1 MINRRT
7 MKTKS
12 NDHTQS
18 MDTSLD
24 INRSKEQNVKKIDNP
39 YQVITQQQKGINLCV
54 LNYLVSSYLTHYTT
68 YRNFDK
74 NNS

>member
-1 MINRRT
+1 

-54 LNYLVSSYLTHYTT
+54 LNYLVSSYLTQLLIEILI
-68 YRNFDK
+68 
-74 NNS
+74 

>member
-1 MINRRT
+1 

>member
-39 YQVITQQQKGINLCV
+39 YQGITQQQKGIYFVGV
-54 LNYLVSSYLTHYTT
+54 LNLLVSSCFSTTT
-68 YRNFDK
+68 YRTI
-74 NNS
+74 

>member
-1 MINRRT
+1 

-54 LNYLVSSYLTHYTT
+54 LNYLVSSYLTQLLIEILIKITVKSKKH
-68 YRNFDK
+68 
-74 NNS
+74 

>member
-1 MINRRT
+1 

-39 YQVITQQQKGINLCV
+39 YQVITQQQKGIYLCV
-54 LNYLVSSYLTHYTT
+54 GLFGIKLSYTT
-68 YRNFDK
+68 TY
-74 NNS
+74 